1 VSTTLSID
9 TQQATGAAG
18 QQSMTELVSG
28 IVSDAQR
35 LFGQQIDMVKAEVKE
50 DVRKT
55 KQTAL
60 AFAAG
65 GALIALGAVLLAV
78 ALVYGLYAAAAP
90 NLPLWACWAIV
101 GGTIVALGGVG
112 LFVGNRILA
121 SYNPL
126 PDKSLH
132 ALQENVSWIAHRQS

>member
-1 VSTTLSID
+1 MSTTLIVD
-9 TQQATGAAG
+9 TPQSVANG
-18 QQSMTELVSG
+18 QQTLTELVSG
-28 IVSDAQR
+28 IVSDV
-35 LFGQQIDMVKAEVKE
+35 QQLLRQQLDMVKAEVKE

-65 GALIALGAVLLAV
+65 GTLIALGLVLLAV
-78 ALVYGLYAAAAP
+78 SLVYLLYQLAGP

-101 GGTIVALGGVG
+101 GGVIVLLGGAAV
-112 LFVGNRILA
+112 FVGSRILA

-132 ALQENVSWIAHRQS
+132 ALQENVSWIANRQN

>member
-1 VSTTLSID
+1 VSTLSIE
-9 TQQATGAAG
+9 TQPVTGAAG

-35 LFGQQIDMVKAEVKE
+35 LFQQQIEMVKAEVKE
-50 DVRKT
+50 DVQKT

-65 GALIALGAVLLAV
+65 GTLIGLGVVLLSV
-78 ALVYGLYAAAAP
+78 ALVYGLYAAASP
-90 NLPLWACWAIV
+90 HLPLWACWAIV
-101 GGTIVALGGVG
+101 GGVIVALGGVA

-121 SYNPL
+121 TYNPL

-132 ALQENVSWIAHRQS
+132 ALQENVSWIANRQS